1 MRTMEFKDILAYWL
15 TEKKMSRYRLS
26 EKTSISESHIRNLA
40 NGAKQ
45 PTYPMIRIIAE
56 AFGITVSEFLKAD
69 INDPEYLSEDDK
81 RLLAA
86 FHRLPGDKA
95 ALITDF
101 IEKLN
106 DCTD

>member
-1 MRTMEFKDILAYWL
+1 MEFKDILAYWL

-45 PTYPMIRIIAE
+45 PTYPMIQTIAE
-56 AFGITVSEFLKAD
+56 AFDVTVSEFLKAD
-69 INDPEYLSEDDK
+69 INDSEYLSENDK

-86 FHRLPGDKA
+86 FHRLPSDKA